1 MELAQMSM
9 RYQKAHPELY
19 PNIVNLEVSEENNA
33 YTFKTM
39 VEREDGTSEEW
50 LISFKNETHNHPT
63 EIAPFGGAA
72 TCLGGCIRDPLSARS
87 WVFQAMRV
95 TGSADPTQPVS
106 EKMANKLSQ
115 RVISQLAALG
125 FASYGNQIGLAA
137 GQVQEYFHP

>member
-1 MELAQMSM
+1 MSM

-95 TGSADPTQPVS
+95 SGSADPTQPVS
-106 EKMANKLSQ
+106 AKMANKLSQ
-115 RVISQLAALG
+115 RVISQLAAL
-125 FASYGNQIGLAA
+125 
-137 GQVQEYFHP
+137 